1 MYLPTLAPQREV
13 YANTKAKIYPNGQ
26 HKITICSKP
35 IFKVDEY
42 MESVDFTESEPKPKD
57 MSNEVR
63 NDSMKRAKER
73 IFDIAMCNQF
83 DYFITW
89 TLNPE
94 LINRYDAKEVSQKLK
109 KFLNNRVQRNGAR
122 YLVIPEHHKDG
133 AIHMH
138 GLLSGDFDMV
148 DSGHQTK
155 DGKVI
160 WNMPQWSLGYSTA
173 IGLDGSQ
180 LAVSKYITKYVT
192 KEFRK
197 IFGSFYYAG
206 GHGLVRSPEVRVYD
220 SDYDQFDEKEYKPDA
235 VNLWF
240 KYINTEG
247 CD

>member
-1 MYLPTLAPQREV
+1 MKLATLTPSVNV

-26 HKITICSKP
+26 HKITLCSKP
-35 IFKVDEY
+35 IFKIDEY
-42 MESVDFTESEPKPKD
+42 MVPVEFTEPEPKPKD
-57 MSNEVR
+57 MTNDVR
-63 NDSMKRAKER
+63 MDSIKRAKER
-73 IFDIAMCNQF
+73 IFDIAMCNEF
-83 DYFITW
+83 DYFVTW

-94 LINRYDAKEVSQKLK
+94 LINRYDAQEVSHKLK
-109 KFLNNRVQRNGAR
+109 KFLDNRVQRNDAR

-138 GLLSGDFDMV
+138 GLLSGNFELL
-148 DSGHQTK
+148 DSGHKTK
-155 DGKVI
+155 DGKTV

-192 KEFRK
+192 KEFKK

-206 GHGLVRSPEVRVYD
+206 GHGLVRSPKVRVYD
-220 SDYDQFDEKEYKPDA
+220 SDYDQFEEKEYKPDG

-240 KYINTEG
+240 KYIMTDAEV
-247 CD
+247 